1 MEKKENHPFRLNR
14 NISTLDKQIRSK
26 EELIQKVIDKKHALR
41 QTYLEAMEDARKSE
55 SNQESRIQS
64 SQQDFISAMDRLDE
78 EEEVFSLERNALIK
92 QKSHLDEA
100 ISSNQTILFFPKKT
114 TWTLIILILLALSS
128 GLLISQM
135 NSPVDQSP
143 QKEALKT

>member
-1 MEKKENHPFRLNR
+1 MGKKENHPFRLNR

-78 EEEVFSLERNALIK
+78 EEEYLALREMRLSIKNLIWMKPSQAIKRFYFSLRRQL
-92 QKSHLDEA
+92 
-100 ISSNQTILFFPKKT
+100 
-114 TWTLIILILLALSS
+114 
-128 GLLISQM
+128 GL
-135 NSPVDQSP
+135 
-143 QKEALKT
+143 